1 MKAGYANRTVA
12 IQWTE
17 RVIGEDMSTPP
28 RKSILQS
35 PVVLLLVVAALGAF
49 AFTIFSPPPSYHRL
63 GQPYLRSSLLV
74 SRADFGADW
83 PLTVESGVLSC
94 IAPTRL
100 VFEAN
105 QQRYAVNGTALGLPG
120 IDSIWADE
128 PSVAGVKKS
137 IRPLI
142 DTKVCED
149 H

>member
-94 IAPTRL
+94 IAPSSV

-105 QQRYAVNGTALGLPG
+105 GRMYAVNGAAKSQTGLAA
-120 IDSIWADE
+120 INAIWADN
-128 PSVAGVKKS
+128 PSVAGLKKILPRS
-137 IRPLI
+137 LIRA
-142 DTKVCED
+142 
-149 H
+149 